1 MTSNYLII
9 ITGASRGFG
18 RAVALSYAKLY
29 SDVGEHVHYVLTSR
43 KVQDLQITKE
53 DILEARKGCPVTT
66 SFSLIEG
73 DMGDVDKL
81 EVLAK
86 HLFSE
91 VDSVDSIAT
100 QYKSIIFIS
109 NAGVLGPLSY
119 VGTHDLVDINSA
131 ISLNITGGTFL
142 TSEFVRRWGNNGAA
156 QLYECCVI
164 NCPWLLHHHQ
174 HRE

>member
-29 SDVGEHVHYVLTSR
+29 NNVGDHVHYVLTSR
-43 KVQDLQITKE
+43 KVQDLQISKE
-53 DILEARKGCPVTT
+53 DILDARKGCPVTT

-81 EVLAK
+81 EELAK

-91 VDSVDSIAT
+91 VDSVDSVAT

-109 NAGVLGPLSY
+109 NAGILGPLSY
-119 VGTHDLVDINSA
+119 VGTHALVDINSA

-142 TSEFVRRWGNNGAA
+142 TSEFIRR
-156 QLYECCVI
+156 
-164 NCPWLLHHHQ
+164 
-174 HRE
+174 

>member
-1 MTSNYLII
+1 M
-9 ITGASRGFG
+9 
-18 RAVALSYAKLY
+18 
-29 SDVGEHVHYVLTSR
+29 
-43 KVQDLQITKE
+43 
-53 DILEARKGCPVTT
+53 TT

-81 EVLAK
+81 EDLAK

-91 VDSVDSIAT
+91 VDSVDSVTA

-119 VGTHDLVDINSA
+119 VGTHALVDINSA

-142 TSEFVRRWGNNGAA
+142 TSEFIRRWGNNGAA
-156 QLYECCVI
+156 QVYEWCVI
-164 NCPWLLHHHQ
+164 KCPFLHPYHHQ
-174 HRE
+174 HREQRIEEQQGCCSQCHFSVSHPRLSHQGCVLSMQGCKRYVPQGNWWIPIRIQQIDDIL